1 MKKINIAI
9 DGYSSTGKSTIAK
22 QLAAKLGYIYVDS
35 GAMYRAVSLYAMQ
48 QGYINNSHFDKESL
62 VNNLDKIHLDFKFNV
77 DLGYAEMFLNDVNV
91 EQEIRRIDV
100 SNFVSTI
107 AAVPEV
113 RLKLV
118 EQQQQMGKNKG
129 VVMDGRDIGTVV
141 FKDAELK
148 LFMTASNDIRAK
160 RRFDELR
167 LKGEKVTLA
176 QVRKNIEQRDKI
188 DTTRADSPLVQA
200 KDAVLFDNSF
210 LSREAQFVKLF
221 NLVYEKIKV

>member
-167 LKGEKVTLA
+167 LKG
-176 QVRKNIEQRDKI
+176 
-188 DTTRADSPLVQA
+188 
-200 KDAVLFDNSF
+200 
-210 LSREAQFVKLF
+210 
-221 NLVYEKIKV
+221 

>member
-118 EQQQQMGKNKG
+118 EQQQQ
-129 VVMDGRDIGTVV
+129 
-141 FKDAELK
+141 
-148 LFMTASNDIRAK
+148 
-160 RRFDELR
+160 
-167 LKGEKVTLA
+167 
-176 QVRKNIEQRDKI
+176 
-188 DTTRADSPLVQA
+188 
-200 KDAVLFDNSF
+200 
-210 LSREAQFVKLF
+210 
-221 NLVYEKIKV
+221 